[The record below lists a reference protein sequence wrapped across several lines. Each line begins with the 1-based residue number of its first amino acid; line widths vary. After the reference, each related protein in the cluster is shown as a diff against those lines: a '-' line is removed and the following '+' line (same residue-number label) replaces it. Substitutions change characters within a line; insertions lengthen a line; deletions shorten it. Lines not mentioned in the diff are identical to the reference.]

1 MQSNSIVDSIAVFC
15 GSKMGTNPA
24 FAADAAALGHWMAKK
39 NIGLIYGGGSAGLMG
54 ILADAVLENGG
65 RVTGIIPE
73 LLLEWEVQHRGL
85 TELIVA
91 NDMHERKK
99 QLYSRCDAALVL
111 PGGFGTLDELFE
123 IITWNQLTIH
133 DKQIFILNSD
143 GFYNALLQHIELMK
157 KEGFLYQEAIDKIQV
172 INKVHE
178 LDGYLNDRPRP
189 LFS

>member
-1 MQSNSIVDSIAVFC
+1 MGQIA
-15 GSKMGTNPA
+15 NHA
-24 FAADAAALGHWMAKK
+24 LAAGAEVVGVLPE
-39 NIGLIYGGGSAGLMG
+39 GLI
-54 ILADAVLENGG
+54 
-65 RVTGIIPE
+65 P
-73 LLLEWEVQHRGL
+73 WERHHSSL
-85 TELIVA
+85 TEMIIA
-91 NDMHERKK
+91 KDMHERKK

-172 INKVHE
+172 IHKVHE